1 MATNYPTT
9 LDTFTEPPSTDPLSN
24 GHYTHHV
31 NLGDAVQAI
40 EGELGLLPKGSYASV
55 LARLNDSAQL
65 TGTQTIGGA
74 KTFSSII
81 TGSAGLSITGT
92 GVFSSTI
99 SASGLAGSLLSAT
112 SGAALGTAGAGTS
125 AIPARADHI
134 HPTTGLVLT
143 TGTQTIAGA
152 KTFSSQIIASAGIAV
167 TGALTVGGV
176 AAVTTDDTRLA
187 TGEDAKILTL
197 MGVI

>member
-9 LDTFTEPPSTDPLSN
+9 LDTFTEPPSSDPLSN

-31 NLGDAVQAI
+31 NLGDALEAI
-40 EGELGLLPKGSYASV
+40 EAELGLLPKGTYASV

-92 GVFSSTI
+92 GVFTSTI
-99 SASGLAGSLLSAT
+99 SASGLAGSLLSSAT
-112 SGAALGTAGAGTS
+112 PAALGTAGPGT
-125 AIPARADHI
+125 ATIPSRQDHI
-134 HPTTGLVLT
+134 HAAPASDPVAGTAGLRTLGTG
-143 TGTQTIAGA
+143 
-152 KTFSSQIIASAGIAV
+152 SQQ
-167 TGALTVGGV
+167 
-176 AAVTTDDTRLA
+176 AAPGNDTRFTTLA
-187 TGEDAKILTL
+187 TGSEDAKILSL
-197 MGVI
+197 MGVY